1 MSKETKKKLFSAKRE
16 EREAS
21 QERIGAMVRRTKTL
35 EHDKDCG
42 IMRWPR
48 GSWAKE
54 EGELHVN
61 KAKPMWRMRAGG
73 TAVMGNMV
81 GISAWGGRSRA
92 SAWRN
97 KEACDIDSACAAWKA
112 AWAGGTSIWRT
123 ARDRRKK
130 TPGGLLHVWV
140 KTEIKGK
147 GKQKLQRVIGSEL
160 DLFQSEYFPNIL
172 FLKLHLFFF

>member
-21 QERIGAMVRRTKTL
+21 QERIGAMVPRTKTL

-81 GISAWGGRSRA
+81 GA
-92 SAWRN
+92 SAHGV
-97 KEACDIDSACAAWKA
+97 AAVGLA
-112 AWAGGTSIWRT
+112 HGGTRRRAT
-123 ARDRRKK
+123 LTRRVRPGRQRGLGELLYGARQGIGARRHQEGCCMCGSRRKS
-130 TPGGLLHVWV
+130 
-140 KTEIKGK
+140 KGK
-147 GKQKLQRVIGSEL
+147 GNRSSKGSL
-160 DLFQSEYFPNIL
+160 DPNWIYSNPNTFLIFYF
-172 FLKLHLFFF
+172 